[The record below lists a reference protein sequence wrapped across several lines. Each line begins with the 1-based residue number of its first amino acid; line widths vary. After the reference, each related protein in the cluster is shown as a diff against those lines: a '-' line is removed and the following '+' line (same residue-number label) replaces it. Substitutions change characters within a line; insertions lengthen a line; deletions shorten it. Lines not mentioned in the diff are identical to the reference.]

1 MAKTE
6 LHNYTVQEKLNKM
19 DVDLLDDVT
28 PTVDGNAHT
37 AGDLLWNPIIIKN
50 AVSVPGGT
58 ALMQSVAVANADA
71 LTGAF
76 DIVFTTSDDDIGT
89 LNGVIAD
96 QSGLSDAN
104 AKKILGMTTVN
115 RMQDVGG
122 ASVGSK
128 ANIGLVIK
136 AEADS
141 KDIYCYGIAQSTDN
155 PTSTT
160 GYTLRFG
167 VVKD

>member
-1 MAKTE
+1 MAETK
-6 LHNYTVQEKLNKM
+6 LHNYSVQEKLNKM
-19 DVDLLDDVT
+19 DVDLLEDVI
-28 PTVDGNAHT
+28 PTVDTNAH
-37 AGDLLWNPIIIKN
+37 AAQDLLWNPIIIKN

-58 ALMQSVAVANADA
+58 ALLQSVAAANADA
-71 LTGAF
+71 LTGSF
-76 DIVFTTSDDDIGT
+76 DIVFTTSNDEPGGLNADITGT
-89 LNGVIAD
+89 T
-96 QSGLSDAN
+96 GLSDTN
-104 AKKILGMTTVN
+104 AAKILGITTIN

-136 AEADS
+136 AEAGS
-141 KDIYCYGIAQSTDN
+141 KDIYCYGIAQSTDD
-155 PTSTT
+155 PSTAT